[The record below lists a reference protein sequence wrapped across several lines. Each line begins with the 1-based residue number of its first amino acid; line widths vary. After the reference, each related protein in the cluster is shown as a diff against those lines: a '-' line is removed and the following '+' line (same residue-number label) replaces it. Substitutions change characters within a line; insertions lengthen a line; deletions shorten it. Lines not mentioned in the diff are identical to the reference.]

1 MSDRILETLLKAD
14 APNDVVE
21 EYKKLKIRDSN
32 KMNEPVKPERKCTE
46 KQLAALA
53 AGREK
58 RRKIKLKK

>member
-1 MSDRILETLLKAD
+1 MSDRILETLIKAD

-21 EYKKLKIRDSN
+21 EYKKLKIQDSN
-32 KMNEPVKPERKCTE
+32 KMNEPLKPGRKCTE